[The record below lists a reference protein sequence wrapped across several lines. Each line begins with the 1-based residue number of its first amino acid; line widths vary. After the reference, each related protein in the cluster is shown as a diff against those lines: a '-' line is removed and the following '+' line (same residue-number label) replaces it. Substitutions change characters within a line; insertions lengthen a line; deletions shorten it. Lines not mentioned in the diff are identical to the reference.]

1 MGFHQWYG
9 YFHTFFKR
17 GDNRLWWFVGERGE
31 EKLNIFLMN
40 FKTNILL
47 NITLIMIALVKFSNK
62 RLIE

>member
-1 MGFHQWYG
+1 MGIFLP
-9 YFHTFFKR
+9 FFR
-17 GDNRLWWFVGERGE
+17 EEIIDLWWFVGERGG

-40 FKTNILL
+40 FKTNFLV